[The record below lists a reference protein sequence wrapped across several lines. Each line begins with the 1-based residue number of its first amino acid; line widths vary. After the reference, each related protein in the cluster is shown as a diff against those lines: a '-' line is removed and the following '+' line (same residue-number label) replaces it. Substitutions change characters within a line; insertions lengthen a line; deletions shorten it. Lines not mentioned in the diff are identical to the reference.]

1 MYLSDRDIS
10 EAIESGRLILDPLTA
25 IGPTSI
31 DLHLDDVDQARIWDI
46 KTLQELNKEH
56 GLPERELRIAKAD
69 YGRISGRYLIPP
81 PLQKEANEADTVT
94 RRDQQIIVRPHGFV
108 LWQTKETVGT
118 PEENPELMCFID
130 GKSTRSRTGLV
141 IHLTAPNIHAGWSGK
156 VTLEIANL
164 GPLDIVLQEG
174 DVVAQITI
182 AEISRPPLGT
192 MTDIGSVTHRQ
203 TGVTGRR

>member
-1 MYLSDRDIS
+1 MYLSDRDII
-10 EAIESGRLILDPLTA
+10 EAIESGRLILEPQTA

-31 DLHLDDVDQARIWDI
+31 DLHLDDVDQARIWDVE
-46 KTLQELNKEH
+46 KLQALNREH

-69 YGRISGRYLIPP
+69 YGRISERYLIPP
-81 PLQKEANEADTVT
+81 PLQREANEADKVI

-108 LWQTKETVGT
+108 LWQTKEIVGT

-141 IHLTAPNIHAGWSGK
+141 VHLTAPNIHAGWSGK
-156 VTLEIANL
+156 VTLEMANL

-174 DVVAQITI
+174 DAVAQVTV